1 MDPGTQAFF
10 RQLREDDSL
19 NNKCFDC
26 GAANPQWASV
36 SYGIFICLSCSG
48 IHRGLGVHLS
58 FVRSTT
64 MDSWSEKQKKM
75 MKEGGNSKLKI
86 IFDEHEVSNMS
97 IKEKYSTKAAA
108 YYRELLRAV
117 SECRSGPP
125 ALTRGT
131 GNEPDSGC
139 SGFSGGRL
147 NMSPTAL
154 SSSNANSDQ
163 PNSRSPSPSPSFIT
177 SDAVRGESPGVGG
190 GAAAADGLYSNS
202 SMGGGRNMTGFG
214 NPNFHHGGGEPSAI
228 DNISSSLSSWWSS
241 TRETAQRTYQA
252 VQEQGVLESA
262 KTAVVSSKDWVAEK
276 TRTLHE
282 EEWLRSAQTGI
293 SKSASVI
300 GETVSNAG
308 VNASEWFEQKTGYG
322 ASQSNIGPGE
332 TERGRAAAQKL
343 QTLSTGRMQ
352 GFGADAGADPSSS
365 LSSSFSSSLV
375 DGPLSGA
382 TPGSPHVQG
391 QARSASASRASG
403 PPDVTSAGGGPP
415 PPAKKMGSD
424 LFAGWDDDWNPQD
437 FKKGT
442 VSPPP
447 K

>member
-10 RQLREDDSL
+10 RQLREDDPL

-64 MDSWSEKQKKM
+64 MDSWSDKQKKM

-86 IFDEHEVSNMS
+86 IFDEHEVSNVN
-97 IKEKYSTKAAA
+97 IKEKYGTKAAA

-125 ALTRGT
+125 ALARGT
-131 GNEPDSGC
+131 GRQPDSGA
-139 SGFSGGRL
+139 SGLSGKS
-147 NMSPTAL
+147 SPPVSPQLT
-154 SSSNANSDQ
+154 SDQ
-163 PNSRSPSPSPSFIT
+163 ANSRSPSPAFIT
-177 SDAVRGESPGVGG
+177 SDAFKGDSPAPPDGVYNAA
-190 GAAAADGLYSNS
+190 GAAA
-202 SMGGGRNMTGFG
+202 SMGAKNMTGFG

-228 DNISSSLSSWWSS
+228 ENIGSSLVSWWSTTKDS
-241 TRETAQRTYQA
+241 AQRTYQT

-262 KTAVVSSKDWVAEK
+262 KSAVASSKDWVAGK
-276 TRTLHE
+276 TRTLQEDDWFRNAHSGIS
-282 EEWLRSAQTGI
+282 RSA
-293 SKSASVI
+293 SAI
-300 GETVSNAG
+300 GESVTNVGA
-308 VNASEWFEQKTGYG
+308 NASEWLEQKTGYG
-322 ASQSNIGPGE
+322 GSPADVVGE

-352 GFGADAGADPSSS
+352 GFGSDALPCASRSSS
-365 LSSSFSSSLV
+365 SPSFV
-375 DGPLSGA
+375 DAPPCTGEMAPPPLTHGE
-382 TPGSPHVQG
+382 
-391 QARSASASRASG
+391 ARSLSASRAAPVSEE
-403 PPDVTSAGGGPP
+403 VAIAGSPSVVQMSPP
-415 PPAKKMGSD
+415 PPNNMGSD

-442 VSPPP
+442 IAPP